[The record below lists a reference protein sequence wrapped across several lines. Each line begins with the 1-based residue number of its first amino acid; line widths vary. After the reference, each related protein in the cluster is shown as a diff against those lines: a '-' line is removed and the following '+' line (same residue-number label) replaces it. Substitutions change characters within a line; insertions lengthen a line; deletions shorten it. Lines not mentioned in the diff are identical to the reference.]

1 MVTRNMDEIINN
13 INSLVGD
20 TPVAVQIDTAIRS
33 HGHENYIT
41 REEYEALQKKVEKLL
56 ELVGD
61 TPVPEQIIT
70 ALQSL

>member
-1 MVTRNMDEIINN
+1 MVTGNLDNIIAL
-13 INSLVGD
+13 IGD
-20 TPVAVQIDTAIRS
+20 APVAEQIDIAIKY
-33 HGHENYIT
+33 HEHENYVT

-61 TPVPEQIIT
+61 TSVPEQIIT